1 MQWGYTF
8 IGSHFFA
15 SSFHA
20 NYYTSQELG
29 SLILWGQIKY
39 FTFTLNS
46 RWPRSGCLWCRFYFP
61 MRPQNF
67 SGFRSK
73 PLTFNMLLCVCAD
86 EIHRIL

>member
-8 IGSHFFA
+8 IGSPFFA
-15 SSFHA
+15 SSFRA

-73 PLTFNMLLCVCAD
+73 RLTFNMLHCVCAD
-86 EIHRIL
+86 EIHRTL